1 MLDFSDDDPSIFGH
15 LIECIYSKSFSMDMF
30 EDAKGKE
37 REVQAARLFALA
49 EKCGVETVM
58 LNIGI
63 KLHAYGKNRQRAVRT
78 TYGDTYEPIPPERR
92 AVEIAYKYTHRDSIL
107 QRVFK
112 DWYSVCTMSGDTT
125 LRDWLLTVPEFAADL
140 LVTTAR
146 KEAYFKRSEND
157 YRFRLTGESHKAF

>member
-1 MLDFSDDDPSIFGH
+1 
-15 LIECIYSKSFSMDMF
+15 MDMF

-37 REVQAARLFALA
+37 REVQAAGLFALA
-49 EKCGVETVM
+49 EKYAVETVM
-58 LNIGI
+58 LNICI
-63 KLHAYGKNRQRAVRT
+63 KLHAYGKNRERAVGRS
-78 TYGDTYEPIPPERR
+78 YEPLPPERR

-107 QRVFK
+107 RRLFM

-146 KEAYFKRSEND
+146 KEEYFTKKEAS
-157 YRFRLTGESHKAF
+157 YLLRLTGKAHKAF